1 MLIYTNQSSGR
12 KRKSKSKKLATAKL
26 EHQKFLAS
34 VGYYGKP
41 KRKLHST
48 MSDLKVENGP
58 NVAPLSDAI
67 PANGYKRSV
76 DDWRWKRDREESAET
91 IAEIERKKTRIA
103 PAFNKGANMYVSDGM
118 DPSSLGRKI

>member
-12 KRKSKSKKLATAKL
+12 KRKSKSKKLALARE
-26 EHQKFLAS
+26 EHRKFLVS

-41 KRKLHST
+41 KRKLHNT
-48 MSDLKVENGP
+48 MPDLKAENGP

-76 DDWRWKRDREESAET
+76 DDWRWKRDRGESAET

-103 PAFNKGANMYVSDGM
+103 PAFNKGPVMLVTDGM
-118 DPSSLGRKI
+118 DPASLGRKI